1 MCKCFRNLTG
11 WLECLACNLIILV
24 VLQSM
29 EDRVSF
35 VKEMHMLKTDIF
47 MKLIE
52 EGRLPLRPGV
62 KRIISVF
69 SISRKPVR
77 YCALHNMCTAYNA
90 CGNMH
95 ARLFPIALFA
105 GVM

>member
-1 MCKCFRNLTG
+1 
-11 WLECLACNLIILV
+11 
-24 VLQSM
+24 M

-35 VKEMHMLKTDIF
+35 VKEMHLLKTDIF

-62 KRIISVF
+62 KRIISLF
-69 SISRKPVR
+69 SEQGSLFITA
-77 YCALHNMCTAYNA
+77 CCMNMSTVYNA

-95 ARLFPIALFA
+95 ARPFAIALFA